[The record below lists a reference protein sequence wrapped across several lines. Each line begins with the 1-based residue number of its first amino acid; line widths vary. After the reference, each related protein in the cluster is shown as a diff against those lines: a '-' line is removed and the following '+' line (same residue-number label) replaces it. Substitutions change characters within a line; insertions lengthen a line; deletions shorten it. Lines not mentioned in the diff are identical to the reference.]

1 MNTAIILVLNC
12 GSSSLKF
19 GLYRLQSLSTAST
32 ENEISPIEV
41 LLTGEVEPIGIS
53 EVGVVEAS
61 INIVNKE
68 PVAKPL
74 AVKTINFSNHKEAI
88 LHVVRL
94 LAESSMPAP
103 VAIGHRVVHGG
114 FKLREHC
121 LIDDGVIKQL
131 EAASTFAPLHNYA
144 ALLAIRITQALFPHL
159 PQVACF
165 DTTFHLEMPEI
176 ASVLPI
182 SKILRLEGI
191 RRYGFHGL
199 SYESIVQQLGKNI
212 PRRLVIAHLGNGAS
226 VTAVKNGKSIDT
238 SMGMTPTGGIMMGTR
253 SGDIDPGV
261 LIYLMHEKRF
271 DAAMLENLVD
281 HQSGLLGISGIDSDM
296 RHLHEAAKS
305 NSHAQLAIQMFC
317 YAVQKQIAAMISVL
331 NGIDMLVFTGG
342 IGENDSEIRTSICK
356 GLAWFGI
363 KLDESKNRSADDS
376 NASQST
382 NGSAID
388 DTVSCCKICVITSN
402 EDEQIAR
409 HTLSLIKD
417 CILS

>member
-19 GLYRLQSLSTAST
+19 GLYRLQSSLTASAG
-32 ENEISPIEV
+32 NQLSPIEI
-41 LLTGEVEPIGIS
+41 LLAGEVESIGIS
-53 EVGVVEAS
+53 GGEVGEAS
-61 INIVNKE
+61 ANTLSNE
-68 PVAKPL
+68 SYAKPL
-74 AVKTINFSNHKEAI
+74 ALNFTNHKEAI
-88 LHVVRL
+88 LHVVRY
-94 LAESSMPAP
+94 LAESNLPAP

-114 FKLREHC
+114 FKLRQHC
-121 LIDDGVIKQL
+121 MIDDGVIKQL
-131 EAASTFAPLHNYA
+131 EAASTFAPLHNHA
-144 ALLAIRITQALFPHL
+144 ALSAIRITQALFPHL

-165 DTTFHLEMPEI
+165 DTTFHAEMPEI

-182 SKILRLEGI
+182 SKVLRLEGI

-199 SYESIVQQLGKNI
+199 SYESIVQQLGQNI

-261 LIYLMHEKRF
+261 LIFLMHEKKF

-281 HQSGLLGISGIDSDM
+281 HQSGLLGVSGIDSDM
-296 RHLHEAAKS
+296 RHLHAAAKS
-305 NSHAQLAIQMFC
+305 NPHAQLAIQMFC
-317 YAVQKQIAAMISVL
+317 YAVQKQIAAMASVL

-342 IGENDSEIRTSICK
+342 IGENDSELRTSICK

-363 KLDESKNRSADDS
+363 KLDESKNQSAGHS
-376 NASQST
+376 
-382 NGSAID
+382 SAINVSSID
-388 DTVSCCKICVITSN
+388 DAVSCCKICVITSN

-409 HTLSLIKD
+409 HTLSLIKGLKD
-417 CILS
+417 